1 MLACFPALPV
11 LSALA
16 HSRRCMLLYSPALP
30 VLPCCCTPGA
40 PRGRKAPALP
50 CCCTPSVL
58 PALTASAFPCCCFPA
73 PLRFCGAHT
82 LRALLHSPG
91 TLTRGRKAPG
101 APALS
106 HSPVLLWC
114 AHSRCFPR
122 GQVFRGA
129 AFGALPALLHPPRYF
144 ARARSPRAPCSPC
157 FCGGGAL
164 LHSPGTPRAQGSRC
178 AAVARLLPR
187 RSPGAAAV
195 SRRSSCAVS
204 GSLPYSAR
212 KSFDA
217 LLWRAVLPRSLPAL
231 YFPGSSALSRAFRC
245 CAPRAPCCCTL
256 PGTPRALLFPARALS
271 RCCTLPALPG
281 AHVTARRA
289 LLPPPG
295 AACCCTPPVLRALL
309 LYSRRFPR
317 CCCTPGA
324 LLARSHSL
332 ALLPQHTIPAR
343 CCVPCALLA
352 LPHTLPALLHSLVA
366 PGTLTRAQGS
376 PGALLS
382 CCKAR
387 AAPGAACCCTPSVLP
402 ARCCTFGA
410 LPALPRAAVLSA
422 LSRRSRALL
431 SFPVLSRAVA
441 LPVLFPVLSR
451 TPRAQ
456 GSRRSPAH
464 SRRCCFPV
472 PGAFPRGRKA
482 SGASILPALSA
493 AVLPVLPV
501 LSWRVCSVL
510 QGARSLIVPRSLGA
524 LLPCSPRAPGALP
537 PPALLHSP
545 GAPRAQGSPALSLS
559 AWAQGL
565 RCSLLLHTWV
575 IPRRCCYCSPRA
587 AVSRFSHAR
596 ARRTLALLFVLFMTP
611 FRWITCT

>member
-164 LHSPGTPRAQGSRC
+164 LHS
-178 AAVARLLPR
+178 
-187 RSPGAAAV
+187 
-195 SRRSSCAVS
+195 
-204 GSLPYSAR
+204 
-212 KSFDA
+212 
-217 LLWRAVLPRSLPAL
+217 
-231 YFPGSSALSRAFRC
+231 
-245 CAPRAPCCCTL
+245 